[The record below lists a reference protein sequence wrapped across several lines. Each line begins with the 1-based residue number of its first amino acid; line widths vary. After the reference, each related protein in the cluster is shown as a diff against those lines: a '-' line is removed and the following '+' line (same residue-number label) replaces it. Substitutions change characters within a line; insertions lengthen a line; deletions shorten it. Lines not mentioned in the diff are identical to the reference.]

1 MRRAAAALRKAG
13 LDCAFDG
20 LEEEESDFLT
30 EQCAYAGHRIG
41 GYPCFEQYDPREGDP
56 NLQIY
61 DTLLLQI
68 VSHTSPD
75 EKGRER
81 ELIMFGDL
89 GGCQFFVPA
98 EKLRSRDF
106 SDILYSWDCG

>member
-1 MRRAAAALRKAG
+1 M
-13 LDCAFDG
+13 DCTFNG

-41 GYPCFEQYDPREGDP
+41 GYPCFEQCDPREDDP
-56 NLQIY
+56 DLQAY

-75 EKGRER
+75 EKGNER
-81 ELIMFGDL
+81 ALIMFGDL
-89 GGCQFFVPA
+89 GGCQFFIPA
-98 EKLRSRDF
+98 EKLRNRDF
-106 SDILYSWDCG
+106 SDILYSWDCD